1 MRNRALEN
9 TVYVIAAGAF
19 GFFLRWLQLQLAFDE
34 NGLCGPHIFNYFVP
48 AFLIIVAVVFR
59 FRAGHTLGKT
69 RILPKKF
76 ETALGNPGKLYG
88 AARWIAGAM
97 MAAAGLLLIRG
108 SDIEKQ
114 KTLIRVIG
122 GLAIATGLLFPL
134 YLEWA
139 NRGVR
144 AKLKGLLCL
153 QSLVPILMFGVWMVL
168 IYVVNAINS
177 VIWAFLIEL
186 IAVSALMLGF
196 FRLAGF
202 SFGQVEGEKT
212 LFWLQYGAFMGITAL
227 ADPRK
232 SSMQLIFFAASL
244 MLILAD
250 YILLTKV
257 RPKPENEAGDED
269 GNGGIEKL

>member
-1 MRNRALEN
+1 MQNRALEN

-59 FRAGHTLGKT
+59 FRAAHTLGKT
-69 RILPKKF
+69 RMLPKKF

-88 AARWIAGAM
+88 AARWIIGAM
-97 MAAAGLLLIRG
+97 MAAAGVLLIRG

-114 KTLIRVIG
+114 KNLVRVIG
-122 GLAIATGLLFPL
+122 GLTVASGLMFPL

-139 NRGVR
+139 NRGVK

-153 QSLVPILMFGVWMVL
+153 QSLVPILLFAVWMVWL
-168 IYVVNAINS
+168 YVVNAINS

-202 SFGQVEGEKT
+202 AFGQVEGEKT
-212 LFWLQYGAFMGITAL
+212 VFWLQYGAFMGITAL
-227 ADPRK
+227 ADSRK
-232 SSMQLIFFAASL
+232 SSMQLIFFAAAL

-257 RPKPENEAGDED
+257 RPRPEGEEEESFD
-269 GNGGIEKL
+269 GGLEKLG

>member
-9 TVYVIAAGAF
+9 TVYVIAVGAF

-59 FRAGHTLGKT
+59 VRAARTLGKT
-69 RILPKKF
+69 RCLPKKF
-76 ETALGNPGKLYG
+76 ETALSNRGKLYG
-88 AARWIAGAM
+88 ATRWIVGAM

-108 SDIEKQ
+108 SDIDKQ
-114 KTLIRVIG
+114 KNLIRVIG
-122 GLAIATGLLFPL
+122 GLAIASGLMLPL

-153 QSLVPILMFGVWMVL
+153 QSLVPILLFGVWMVY

-186 IAVSALMLGF
+186 ITVSALMLGF
-196 FRLAGF
+196 FRLSGF
-202 SFGQVEGEKT
+202 AFGQVEGEKT

-227 ADPRK
+227 ADSRK
-232 SSMQLIFFAASL
+232 SSMQLILFAAAL
-244 MLILAD
+244 MLVLAD

-257 RPKPENEAGDED
+257 RPKSEAEEEEPFD
-269 GNGGIEKL
+269 GGIEKL